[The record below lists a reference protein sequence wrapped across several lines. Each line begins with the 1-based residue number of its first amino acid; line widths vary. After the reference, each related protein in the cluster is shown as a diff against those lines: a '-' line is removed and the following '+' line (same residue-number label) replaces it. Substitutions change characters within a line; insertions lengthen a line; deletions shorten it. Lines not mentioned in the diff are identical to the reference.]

1 LPQINS
7 IDINDPE
14 SDQLLYL
21 KSKAPVLKNIDVFNL
36 TGYEYSIPFTEDG
49 ASYLNFIKFQES
61 LRIKLLKLREKRPF
75 LFTEP
80 IPLAEKDISSSEL
93 YRNLLTEQG
102 GVTTV
107 NELSLSPRPGDDDNK
122 DVEEGAQLSMLESKK
137 KISSFLEKV
146 RSSKAVVARRGK
158 KIEQS
163 TFSLVA
169 ETPYFQ
175 PIVIDDLDILIPKRK
190 RNLRPDVKARVPQA
204 LQVQSCDLLVQVI
217 GAKCIPTRLDT
228 LEDINAAKST
238 RSGSPSKRS
247 TKLEGIDEP
256 AINEDL
262 LDIEKRNDKKK
273 ARTFVEIRFQENI
286 IATISIEGTAPL
298 WKQSLS
304 LPFRAPQDDFTP
316 SNLSQVRDVI
326 YFTLFDQIV
335 EDDSG
340 GRRGYLEGENTTR
353 TDKKFLG
360 SFQVPFSTVYAEGKI
375 EGIFRLST
383 PIFNFGYETSPM
395 KISNNADS
403 IFDTG
408 NNQPQDVAG
417 SQAVGM
423 NSYFGWLM
431 NLLPKRQRPLT
442 LSEKDIKDYSQSLIH
457 SKTMDEFGLFATTQT
472 TTFIKLMITLDPL
485 LVPPV
490 NLNPAVETST
500 LTAQDKTY
508 GAYAKVWLKDLSQ
521 FATYTKNRKYKVFA
535 PNSAGYYT
543 LICRYL
549 CPHRPPKGFES
560 RRGCSH
566 FVSIIPFMKESTAFG
581 TGGEVDIWC
590 TIKEMMDM
598 GAGDEEEHATLLYCY
613 YYFLSRTNSFRSDDT
628 VRVRAV
634 NNDYNPAYPDD
645 DVIRNESVFLALGDA
660 IPEGETVYIILK
672 DNNRTT
678 DYVADGYLVIDPC
691 SGYTYSAAD
700 PRCPLQK
707 INVLA
712 TPYNLW
718 ANIQVDN
725 VPCKMK
731 YNVLDNNCWR
741 PFFGTRLPP
750 PTGGLISIQEDVSYV
765 ETSTSFAV
773 EVEQAL
779 RAAIK
784 NSMRRWRS
792 KRVRSTTTFH
802 PDASSIVQEMLSRLE
817 TWKRSSDVES
827 ESSTGRR
834 GRQDPNDASV
844 KASNLDEF
852 QQSIRDKMKTILRTR
867 TLSGYPL
874 NYCFTD
880 IEDILEK
887 IKTLCIHEANHPEV
901 QFVMGVRAFPAC
913 NNILSLWIFI
923 GTLEPDK
930 RKL

>member
-1 LPQINS
+1 M
-7 IDINDPE
+7 
-14 SDQLLYL
+14 L
-21 KSKAPVLKNIDVFNL
+21 KHADVFNL
-36 TGYEYSIPFTEDG
+36 YGYEYSVPYAETG
-49 ASYLNFIKFQES
+49 VSYLNFIKFQES
-61 LRIKLLKLREKRPF
+61 LRIKLLKLREQKPF

-80 IPLAEKDISSSEL
+80 IPLSEKDISSSEL
-93 YRNLLTEQG
+93 YNNLLTD
-102 GVTTV
+102 GVRPV
-107 NELSLSPRPGDDDNK
+107 NELSLSPRPGDTSSKGEDNG
-122 DVEEGAQLSMLESKK
+122 VQITMLESKK
-137 KISSFLEKV
+137 KISNFLDRV

-158 KIEQS
+158 KVEHS
-163 TFSLVA
+163 THSLVA
-169 ETPYFQ
+169 ETAYFQ
-175 PIVIDDLDILIPKRK
+175 PIIIDDLDLLIPKRK

-204 LQVQSCDLLVQVI
+204 LQVQSCDLLIQVI

-228 LEDINAAKST
+228 LEDTNAAKLNKQ
-238 RSGSPSKRS
+238 GSPSKKS

-256 AINEDL
+256 AINEDM
-262 LDIEKRNDKKK
+262 LDMDKRNDKKK
-273 ARTFVEIRFQENI
+273 ARTFVEIRFQENV
-286 IATISIEGTAPL
+286 IATVSIEGTGPL

-316 SNLSQVRDVI
+316 SNLSQVQDVI
-326 YFTLFDQIV
+326 YFTLFDQII
-335 EDDSG
+335 EDDSV

-360 SFQVPFSTVYAEGKI
+360 SFQVPFNTVYTEGKI

-383 PIFNFGYETSPM
+383 PVFNFGYETAPI
-395 KISNNADS
+395 KISSNADS
-403 IFDTG
+403 IFDTV
-408 NNQPQDVAG
+408 NNPQD
-417 SQAVGM
+417 AVGSAPDT
-423 NSYFGWLM
+423 NSYIGWLM
-431 NLLPKRQRPLT
+431 NLFPKHQRPLT

-457 SKTMDEFGLFATTQT
+457 SKTMEEFGFFATTQT
-472 TTFIKLMITLDPL
+472 TSFIKLMITFDPL

-500 LTAQDKTY
+500 LTVQDRVY
-508 GAYAKVWLKDLSQ
+508 GPYAKVWLKDLSHY
-521 FATYTKNRKYKVFA
+521 ASYTKTRKYRVFA
-535 PNSAGYYT
+535 PNSAGQYT
-543 LICRYL
+543 FISRYL
-549 CPHRPPKGFES
+549 CPHKPPKGFES

-566 FVSIIPFMKESTAFG
+566 LVSIIPFMKESTAFG
-581 TGGEVDIWC
+581 AGGAVEIWC

-613 YYFLSRTNSFRSDDT
+613 YYYLSRTDSYRNDNSVKTRS
-628 VRVRAV
+628 V
-634 NNDYNPAYPDD
+634 NNDYNPAYPGD

-660 IPEGETVYIILK
+660 IPEGSAVYVIIK

-678 DYVADGYLVIDPC
+678 DYNANGYLVIDPC

-725 VPCKMK
+725 VPFKMK

-741 PFFGTRLPP
+741 PFFGARLPP
-750 PTGGLISIQEDVSYV
+750 PVGGLIAIQDEVSYV
-765 ETSTSFAV
+765 ETSNAYAV
-773 EVEQAL
+773 EIEQAV

-802 PDASSIVQEMLSRLE
+802 PDASAIVQDMLPRLE
-817 TWKRSSDVES
+817 TWKRASDVEADANLN
-827 ESSTGRR
+827 RR
-834 GRQDPNDASV
+834 GRQDIDDAAA
-844 KASNLDEF
+844 KATTLDEF
-852 QQSIRDKMKTILRTR
+852 QQAIRDKMNKVLRTR

-874 NYCFTD
+874 NYSFKD
-880 IEDILEK
+880 VEDILEK
-887 IKTLCIHEANHPEV
+887 IKTLSIHEANHAEV
-901 QFVMGVRAFPAC
+901 QFVMGVRAFPAY
-913 NNILSLWIFI
+913 NNVLSVWIFI